1 MAPSIPLQEAR
12 RVRGL
17 SCCSAPGW
25 AGFRGQPPS
34 HAIVLCCSDVD
45 TQSLIVL
52 QHILIIINQT
62 CKRCLTRPH
71 LFTFAL

>member
-17 SCCSAPGW
+17 CCSAPGW

-34 HAIVLCCSDVD
+34 HAIVLCCSEVD

-52 QHILIIINQT
+52 QHIATALLSMVNKEKYEQT
-62 CKRCLTRPH
+62 WI
-71 LFTFAL
+71 